1 MMREREL
8 LRGSFWV
15 VPLGGGVEL
24 DMNFLSEFF
33 TIEVQEY
40 FDEKREEFRRLIIL
54 RKKKKFLNRDL
65 TN

>member
-1 MMREREL
+1 MREVEL
-8 LRGSFWV
+8 LQGSFWV
-15 VPLGGGVEL
+15 VPVSRASGL
-24 DMNFLSEFF
+24 DVDFLSEFF

-54 RKKKKFLNRDL
+54 RKKRKFLNRDL